1 MAKEI
6 KPIGSTDISAMGA
19 VVENLMTDLRQ
30 IIDEAR
36 IHVASTANYELT
48 MMYWHIGE
56 RINRDVLG
64 NERATYGKQIIATVS
79 RQLQAWYGSKGFE
92 ERTIRRM
99 VQFAQEFPDWQ
110 IVSPLVSKLSWT
122 HFLTKIVPQV
132 ATQLQ
137 ALYGSKGFEIRNV
150 RRMMQFAQQIKEEK
164 IVSQLATKLSWSHFI
179 EVLSLKD
186 ELQKEFYLTLA
197 ANELWGRNRLRKE
210 IDGMLY
216 ERTAL
221 SSKPEEVVKQELA
234 NVRDNKVVSPD
245 VVFKSP
251 YFLEFTG
258 LNGMYSEK
266 DLEDSLV
273 AHLEQFIL
281 ELGNGFCF
289 VERQKRMIID
299 GEDFYLDLLFY
310 HRKLHRLIAID
321 LKLGRFKAQYKG
333 QMELYLRWLEQNE
346 MEPGEETPLG
356 LLLCTEGSEEQ
367 IELLQLDKS
376 GIKVA
381 QYMTELPPRNILVQQ
396 IQKSLEAAKAKWGCE
411 GKEDEE

>member
-1 MAKEI
+1 
-6 KPIGSTDISAMGA
+6 
-19 VVENLMTDLRQ
+19 
-30 IIDEAR
+30 
-36 IHVASTANYELT
+36 
-48 MMYWHIGE
+48 
-56 RINRDVLG
+56 
-64 NERATYGKQIIATVS
+64 
-79 RQLQAWYGSKGFE
+79 
-92 ERTIRRM
+92 
-99 VQFAQEFPDWQ
+99 
-110 IVSPLVSKLSWT
+110 
-122 HFLTKIVPQV
+122 
-132 ATQLQ
+132 
-137 ALYGSKGFEIRNV
+137 
-150 RRMMQFAQQIKEEK
+150 
-164 IVSQLATKLSWSHFI
+164 
-179 EVLSLKD
+179 
-186 ELQKEFYLTLA
+186 
-197 ANELWGRNRLRKE
+197 
-210 IDGMLY
+210 MLY

-258 LNGMYSEK
+258 LKGLYSEK

-289 VERQKRMIID
+289 AERQKRMIID

-346 MEPGEETPLG
+346 MEPGEESPLG

-381 QYMTELPPRNILVQQ
+381 QYMTELPPRDVLIQQ
-396 IQKSLEAAKAKWGCE
+396 IQKSLEVAKAKWGNE
-411 GKEDEE
+411 RKEDEV

>member
-1 MAKEI
+1 MANEI
-6 KPIGSTDISAMGA
+6 KPIVSTDISAMGT
-19 VVENLMTDLRQ
+19 VVGNLMADLRQ

-64 NERATYGKQIIATVS
+64 NERAAYGKQ
-79 RQLQAWYGSKGFE
+79 
-92 ERTIRRM
+92 
-99 VQFAQEFPDWQ
+99 
-110 IVSPLVSKLSWT
+110 
-122 HFLTKIVPQV
+122 IVPQV

-186 ELQKEFYLTLA
+186 ELQREFYLTLA

-221 SSKPEEVVKQELA
+221 SSKPENVVKQELA

-258 LNGMYSEK
+258 LKGLYSEK

-381 QYMTELPPRNILVQQ
+381 QYMTELPPRDLLMQQ
-396 IQKSLEAAKAKWGCE
+396 IQKSLEVAKAKWGNE
-411 GKEDEE
+411 RKEDEE